1 MVSYSRQ
8 IGDQSFGGTF
18 GFNQNKFDETNQQ
31 KMITAGVTHG
41 YAPQKGKLSNQSNLN
56 FSLNNFNGSFQ
67 GFTLAG
73 NSLANFKVDKMQQMS
88 ANLMVSY
95 TVGAPSY
102 DGTDTKINFG
112 EFLLS
117 VNYNLNYKGKKNK
130 KNEKN

>member
-1 MVSYSRQ
+1 
-8 IGDQSFGGTF
+8 
-18 GFNQNKFDETNQQ
+18 
-31 KMITAGVTHG
+31 
-41 YAPQKGKLSNQSNLN
+41 
-56 FSLNNFNGSFQ
+56 
-67 GFTLAG
+67 
-73 NSLANFKVDKMQQMS
+73 MS
-88 ANLMVSY
+88 ANLMVSC